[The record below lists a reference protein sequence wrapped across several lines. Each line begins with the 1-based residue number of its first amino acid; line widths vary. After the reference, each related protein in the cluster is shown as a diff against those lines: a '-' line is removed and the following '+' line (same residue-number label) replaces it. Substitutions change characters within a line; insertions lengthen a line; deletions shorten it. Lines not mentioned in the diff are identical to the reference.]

1 MPVILKLTFA
11 DGSDGIWRLP
21 AEIWRRN
28 AKQVTWELVTAKTV
42 TRAELDPLWETA
54 DANRGNNVFTGEIET
69 KTLRIAKPEE
79 TENRMKDSD
88 LKVMPGSL
96 ETYPVAPPK
105 PETKAET
112 KGADAKPAA
121 TP

>member
-1 MPVILKLTFA
+1 MYSGG
-11 DGSDGIWRLP
+11 DRRDRLRGTP
-21 AEIWRRN
+21 P
-28 AKQVTWELVTAKTV
+28 
-42 TRAELDPLWETA
+42 RAA

-69 KTLRIAKPEE
+69 KTLRISRPEE

-96 ETYPVAPPK
+96 ETFPAAPPK
-105 PETKAET
+105 PDAKSS
-112 KGADAKPAA
+112 DAKPAG